1 MQAGPLFMALR
12 RTPVAIVLG
21 PMLVL
26 VGIGTI
32 VNLVNGSAQTGDAL
46 VRVCSSITDL
56 SVLAFLLLLVG
67 VGVQFRKMGCV
78 TFFRF
83 VPWEAIEGYEWR
95 PYGSTGRLLLWLKPR
110 ASAAFL
116 QTTVRPA
123 KKETIDRILMEHLPQ
138 SAHPTDSDP
147 LQTFDLTSRSERT
160 PAERMSN
167 PALLLGGSGLMTV
180 LGAILLIVGV
190 MGPPHNQPVA
200 MFVFLLLGFA
210 SLCTGL
216 IVLRGAWNMRKLK
229 NYRLCRFSAV
239 LAMLPLGWGF
249 VTASVIGFGA
259 PNPVLLAMLY
269 LGLGFVFG
277 LPFGIWALVVLRRA
291 DVRAAFARST

>member
-1 MQAGPLFMALR
+1 MALR
-12 RTPVAIVLG
+12 RTPLAILLS

-32 VNLVNGSAQTGDAL
+32 AKLLNGSAQTGDAL
-46 VRVCSSITDL
+46 VHVCSSITDL
-56 SVLAFLLLLVG
+56 SVLAWLLLMVG

-83 VPWEAIEGYEWR
+83 VPWEAINGYEWR
-95 PYGSTGRLLLWLKPR
+95 PFGSTGRLLLWLKPR

-116 QTTVRPA
+116 QTTARPA

-138 SAHPTDSDP
+138 SAHPPDADP

-160 PAERMSN
+160 PAERTSF
-167 PALLLGGSGLMTV
+167 PAFGLSGLMQV
-180 LGAILLIVGV
+180 VGAFVLIVGV
-190 MGPPHNQPVA
+190 MGLPHNRPVA

-210 SLCTGL
+210 TLCSGL
-216 IVLRGAWNMRKLK
+216 IVLRGAWNMHKLK

-239 LAMLPLGWGF
+239 LAMLPLSCAF
-249 VTASVIGFGA
+249 VTAGVIGFGA
-259 PNPVLLAMLY
+259 DPLAMLF
-269 LGLGFVFG
+269 LLAILLLDLGFVFG
-277 LPFGIWALVVLRRA
+277 LPLGIWALVVLRRA
-291 DVRAAFARST
+291 DVRAAFARSA